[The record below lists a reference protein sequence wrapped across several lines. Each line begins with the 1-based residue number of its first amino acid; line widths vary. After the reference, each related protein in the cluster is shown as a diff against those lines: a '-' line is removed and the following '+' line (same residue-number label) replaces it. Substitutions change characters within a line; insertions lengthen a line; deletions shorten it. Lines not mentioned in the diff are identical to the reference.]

1 VLADTGITLSQ
12 LHAVELIGGATRVPK
27 LQAVLGAYVGKQGL
41 DRHLDA
47 DEAVSLGAALQ
58 AANLSDGF
66 KLNRK
71 IGMVDGST
79 YGIVIEMDGA
89 TLESKDQK
97 LLVPRMKKLP
107 SKLFR
112 SLKNQKQDFKCTLK
126 YDETDVLPPSSASPV
141 IAKYE
146 ISGVAEAAAKY
157 ASHNLSAPI
166 KTNLHFSLSRS
177 GLVHLDK
184 AETVVEISEWVDV
197 PVLESN
203 STSLPSN
210 DTSEVE
216 GIGQQSSETASGDA
230 NVTSATENVKPTM
243 KQKLRKRTIRIPL
256 KINDVTEGRLTE
268 SSLATSALQ
277 LEKLNLQDA
286 EKRQTAEAKNSLES
300 YIYATK
306 DKLESLEDL
315 EKVSSEQQ
323 RDALHVELGEA
334 EDWLYTDGEHATAAE
349 FTMRLQALESSA
361 KPIFFRLQELTSR
374 PSAVQEART
383 YLEDIKQVLQGWE
396 TRKPWLSAKSI
407 EEVHTELKTVQGW
420 LDTVELRQQKTP
432 GDVEPAFT
440 SDDVFARTEK
450 IREQVSKLERIPKPK
465 AEKPANTSNTDG
477 GSSSDS
483 SEKSTAEDEKLEEQH
498 VEENGDSEPP
508 EKKMKFQSQEE
519 GVDQAGHDEL

>member
-1 VLADTGITLSQ
+1 MGHHLGWRNHRSSITREKFEEVCGDLWERALVPLQQVLADTGITLSQ
-12 LHAVELIGGATRVPK
+12 LYAVELIGGATRVPK

-89 TLESKDQK
+89 TLESEDQK

-126 YDETDVLPPSSASPV
+126 YDETVALPPSSASPV

-210 DTSEVE
+210 DTSEVG
-216 GIGQQSSETASGDA
+216 GIGQQSSETASGDGI
-230 NVTSATENVKPTM
+230 TSATENVKPTM

-256 KINDVTEGRLTE
+256 KA
-268 SSLATSALQ
+268 S
-277 LEKLNLQDA
+277 
-286 EKRQTAEAKNSLES
+286 
-300 YIYATK
+300 
-306 DKLESLEDL
+306 
-315 EKVSSEQQ
+315 
-323 RDALHVELGEA
+323 
-334 EDWLYTDGEHATAAE
+334 
-349 FTMRLQALESSA
+349 
-361 KPIFFRLQELTSR
+361 
-374 PSAVQEART
+374 
-383 YLEDIKQVLQGWE
+383 
-396 TRKPWLSAKSI
+396 
-407 EEVHTELKTVQGW
+407 TV
-420 LDTVELRQQKTP
+420 
-432 GDVEPAFT
+432 
-440 SDDVFARTEK
+440 
-450 IREQVSKLERIPKPK
+450 
-465 AEKPANTSNTDG
+465 N
-477 GSSSDS
+477 SSSF
-483 SEKSTAEDEKLEEQH
+483 
-498 VEENGDSEPP
+498 P
-508 EKKMKFQSQEE
+508 
-519 GVDQAGHDEL
+519 